1 MFFDPATGWRLA
13 SEAGRSWSRLI
24 FLHALPLLL
33 VGCVAEG
40 YGMLRWG
47 KHVGEF
53 GATRHFELPDV
64 VRYEAVRFSLA
75 VLLVLVV
82 AALVRVLAN
91 TFHARNDFRPAF
103 TVAVFGLGPVLLLRI
118 ADAFPA
124 VNMWVSWGI
133 GAVLAAAVL
142 YQGIPRVL
150 RADPAH
156 AIGLYLSSAM
166 LVLLGSGLA
175 QLAGQFAF
183 GHLMGS

>member
-13 SEAGRSWSRLI
+13 AEVGRSWLRLT

-47 KHVGEF
+47 RQVGAF
-53 GATRHFELPDV
+53 GAVKHYAVPDV
-64 VRYEAVRFSLA
+64 VRYEAVRFGIA
-75 VLLVLVV
+75 LVLVLAV

-91 TFHARNDFRPAF
+91 TFHARNGYRSAF

-118 ADAFPA
+118 AEAFPA
-124 VNMWVSWGI
+124 VNPWVSWGV
-133 GAVLAAAVL
+133 GAVLAAGVL

-150 RADPAH
+150 HADPAH

-166 LVLLGSGLA
+166 LMVLGSGLA

-183 GHLMGS
+183 GLLLGG